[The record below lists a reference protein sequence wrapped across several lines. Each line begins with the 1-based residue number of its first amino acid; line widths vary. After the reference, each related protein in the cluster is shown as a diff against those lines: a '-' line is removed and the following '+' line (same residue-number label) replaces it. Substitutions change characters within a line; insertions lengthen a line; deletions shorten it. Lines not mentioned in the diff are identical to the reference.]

1 MDGKHRYNSFN
12 HNIIFSI
19 ARCVC
24 GNCSVFLLQNIRE
37 CYCCT
42 ELEGCG
48 ESLETD
54 LVQQD
59 FPLITSLKCITD
71 HRSFNP
77 VCLQKWSLR
86 MAACKFKTKEK
97 QQYRQKGSEERLVVR
112 VSIRVQSGQTA
123 NDRSCEKIYL
133 CCNCSSAGCLKC
145 VEFYNWFRLH

>member
-12 HNIIFSI
+12 HNIISSI

-59 FPLITSLKCITD
+59 FPPITSLKCITD
-71 HRSFNP
+71 HRGFNP

-86 MAACKFKTKEK
+86 MAACKFKTKGK
-97 QQYRQKGSEERLVVR
+97 QQYRQKGSEEK
-112 VSIRVQSGQTA
+112 VSSEGI
-123 NDRSCEKIYL
+123 D
-133 CCNCSSAGCLKC
+133 
-145 VEFYNWFRLH
+145 